1 MKLSTRARYALRMMQ
16 TISQQTKDGSVISL
30 SDVANQTKMS
40 RRYLEQLAI
49 DLKKAALIKGTAGKR
64 GGYVLSRSAEEI
76 FMDEIVESAIGPI
89 NIVKCV
95 NQPDECMFA
104 ELCECRSVYD
114 LINRKVTG
122 VLSNISL
129 ADLAD
134 NNRLKS
140 VTAKLES
147 EMST

>member
-1 MKLSTRARYALRMMQ
+1 MMQ
-16 TISQQTKDGSVISL
+16 NIAQQTDNGSAVSL
-30 SDVANQTKMS
+30 SDVAKETKMS

-49 DLKKAALIKGTAGKR
+49 GLKKASLIKGTAGKR
-64 GGYVLSRSAEEI
+64 GGYILSRSAENI
-76 FMDEIVESAIGPI
+76 YMNEIVESAIGPI

-95 NQPDECMFA
+95 NEPDECMFSD
-104 ELCECRSVYD
+104 LCECRSVYD

-134 NNRLKS
+134 NKRLKA

-147 EMST
+147 EITN

>member
-16 TISQQTKDGSVISL
+16 NIARQADNGSAVSL
-30 SDVANQTKMS
+30 SDVSKQTNMS

-49 DLKKAALIKGTAGKR
+49 GLKKASLIKGTAGKR
-64 GGYVLSRSAEEI
+64 GGYVLCRSAEDI
-76 FMDEIVESAIGPI
+76 YINEIVESTIGPI

-95 NQPDECMFA
+95 NEPDECLFA
-104 ELCECRSVYD
+104 EICECRSVYD

-134 NNRLKS
+134 KKRLRA

-147 EMST
+147 EM

>member
-1 MKLSTRARYALRMMQ
+1 MMQ
-16 TISQQTKDGSVISL
+16 NIARQTKNGSVVSL
-30 SDVANQTKMS
+30 SEVANQTKMS

-49 DLKKAALIKGTAGKR
+49 DLKKASLIKGAAGKR

-134 NNRLKS
+134 NKRLKT
-140 VTAKLES
+140 VTAKLET
-147 EMST
+147 EIST

>member
-16 TISQQTKDGSVISL
+16 NIAQQTDNGSAVSL
-30 SDVANQTKMS
+30 SDVAKETRMS

-49 DLKKAALIKGTAGKR
+49 GLKKASLIKGTTGKR
-64 GGYVLSRSAEEI
+64 GGYVLSRSAEDI
-76 FMDEIVESAIGPI
+76 YMKEIVESAIGPI

-95 NQPDECMFA
+95 DEPDDCMFA
-104 ELCECRSVYD
+104 DLCECRSVYD
-114 LINRKVTG
+114 LINRKITG

-134 NNRLKS
+134 NKRLKA
-140 VTAKLES
+140 VTAKLDS
-147 EMST
+147 EITN